1 MAMKAGECDMCLAVG
16 GEKLAGAGL
25 LGGGGGGGKSEE
37 HKWQP
42 SGRFGA
48 VVGVDGRIGTA
59 AMPGTFAQ
67 VGMEYLHENAYG
79 GEAFEL
85 FAQSSAK
92 NHKHSTRNPRA
103 DYTKSLT
110 HEQRSEERQR
120 GTEGGST
127 WREGGGP
134 RRKKKK

>member
-85 FAQSSAK
+85 FATISVK
-92 NHKHSTRNPRA
+92 NHKHSTLNPLDA
-103 DYTKSLT
+103 YTKEM
-110 HEQRSEERQR
+110 HPEQRTEERR
-120 GTEGGST
+120 VGTAGVGT
-127 WREGGGP
+127 GRIRRAREN
-134 RRKKKK
+134 